1 MLVSSK
7 LKGKPWVS
15 STQNPS
21 TSHWVRR
28 ISWKRWNECSTI
40 VPARWLWK
48 RNSSDEYGRSEKRT
62 FNEYYHDKI
71 VMANR
76 ISIDTDE
83 IIDYVVEGI
92 PDVRL
97 CDQARLLRFKNL
109 IEAFENIMLRKEWAE
124 FRWRHSQKAEGENK
138 DSSEHSET
146 SPAPRGIKCF
156 NCKERGHRATK
167 YVKLR
172 TAASKLMDTQLDE
185 SAGKMSKIASEMNL
199 LQPFVG
205 SKPYTISVTYIASNK
220 ESNIQP
226 YLCISTPSRR

>member
-40 VPARWLWK
+40 IPARWLWK

-97 CDQARLLRFKNL
+97 CDQARLSRFKDL
-109 IEAFENIMLRKEWAE
+109 IEARISCWGKSERNSVGAIHKKPKE
-124 FRWRHSQKAEGENK
+124 K
-138 DSSEHSET
+138 
-146 SPAPRGIKCF
+146 
-156 NCKERGHRATK
+156 TK
-167 YVKLR
+167 I
-172 TAASKLMDTQLDE
+172 AASTPRQVQRPEELSVSTARRGD
-185 SAGKMSKIASEMNL
+185 IA
-199 LQPFVG
+199 LQ
-205 SKPYTISVTYIASNK
+205 
-220 ESNIQP
+220 
-226 YLCISTPSRR
+226 STWNCEPPRANQWTLNSTNRRERWAK

>member
-1 MLVSSK
+1 VLVSSK
-7 LKGKPWVS
+7 LKEKPWVS

-97 CDQARLLRFKNL
+97 CDQARLFRFKNL
-109 IEAFENIMLRKEWAE
+109 IEDIVREYHAE
-124 FRWRHSQKAEGENK
+124 ERVSGI
-138 DSSEHSET
+138 
-146 SPAPRGIKCF
+146 PLAPF
-156 NCKERGHRATK
+156 TK
-167 YVKLR
+167 
-172 TAASKLMDTQLDE
+172 
-185 SAGKMSKIASEMNL
+185 
-199 LQPFVG
+199 
-205 SKPYTISVTYIASNK
+205 
-220 ESNIQP
+220 
-226 YLCISTPSRR
+226 SRRRKQR